1 MHDNNSIDG
10 GVILPDPLIDSDVDL
25 RDFAYM
31 PLDVVRFRDSDF
43 TAITDGEAFKAGVLL
58 WCASWHQVPAGSL
71 PNDDRILANLAGFGR
86 FIGEWVKV

>member
-43 TAITDGEAFKAGVLL
+43 TAITDGEAFK
-58 WCASWHQVPAGSL
+58 
-71 PNDDRILANLAGFGR
+71 
-86 FIGEWVKV
+86 

>member
-31 PLDVVRFRDSDF
+31 PLMWCVSE
-43 TAITDGEAFKAGVLL
+43 TAISQLLQMGKHLRQVFCFGVLHGIKCL
-58 WCASWHQVPAGSL
+58 LDHFQMMIVFLQILRVLVASLG
-71 PNDDRILANLAGFGR
+71 NG
-86 FIGEWVKV
+86 

>member
-71 PNDDRILANLAGFGR
+71 QMMIVFLQILRVLVASLGNG
-86 FIGEWVKV
+86 